1 MSTLEN
7 EMLNT
12 ELAMVY
18 SQLPEFPTEDEKE
31 LVQALAY
38 LVELGQVSVVYDDTD
53 GGIKF
58 LYNSP
63 EEATTLH

>member
-7 EMLNT
+7 KTFNT

-31 LVQALAY
+31 LVAALAY
-38 LVELGQVSVVYDDTD
+38 LVELGQVSVVYDDSD
-53 GGIKF
+53 GEVKF

-63 EEATTLH
+63 EAETLH

>member
-7 EMLNT
+7 KTFNT

-18 SQLPEFPTEDEKE
+18 SQLPEFPTEEEKE

-38 LVELGQVSVVYDDTD
+38 LVELGQVSAVYDDTD
-53 GGIKF
+53 GGVKF

-63 EEATTLH
+63 EAETLH